1 MLAICLG
8 AGPAWPSP
16 APSHWQPSLDGDLIV
31 TQTNKLSRNHSAK
44 LARPPGPR
52 LPSESC
58 EKWQEVWGGSR
69 AARNENI

>member
-16 APSHWQPSLDGDLIV
+16 ASSHWQPSLDGDLIV

-52 LPSESC
+52 LPSRAVRNGKRYGERKS
-58 EKWQEVWGGSR
+58 SR
-69 AARNENI
+69 T